1 MIIDLLSWKKYLC
14 IESKKNMEKIKKYI
28 HIGMTLLIPILTVA
42 LILTVKSR
50 GKIEKRWKEST
61 ENVKSYSEL
70 FSNSENKNKGFKFT
84 IDQLQYF
91 NDSILRELN
100 ETREALKIKDSKLKS
115 LQYLSSTFIKYD
127 TLIIKDTLF
136 KDPQIQVDTILSD
149 EWYSIR
155 IGLKYPST
163 VTVNPMFRSVKHIVV
178 SSRRETVNP
187 PKKFFLFRWF
197 QKKHTILNIDVIEK
211 NPYMKEQNSRYIEI
225 IK

>member
-1 MIIDLLSWKKYLC
+1 
-14 IESKKNMEKIKKYI
+14 MEKIKKYI

-70 FSNSENKNKGFKFT
+70 FSNSENKNKGFKLT

-100 ETREALKIKDSKLKS
+100 ETRESLKVKDSKLKS

-163 VTVNPMFRSVKHIVV
+163 ITVNPMFRSIKHIVV

>member
-1 MIIDLLSWKKYLC
+1 
-14 IESKKNMEKIKKYI
+14 MEKIKKYI

-70 FSNSENKNKGFKFT
+70 FSNSENKNKGFKLT

-100 ETREALKIKDSKLKS
+100 ETRESLKIKDSKLKS

-136 KDPQIQVDTILSD
+136 KDPQIQVDTVLSD

-163 VTVNPMFRSVKHIVV
+163 VTVNPMFRSIKNIVV

>member
-1 MIIDLLSWKKYLC
+1 
-14 IESKKNMEKIKKYI
+14 MEKIKKYI

-70 FSNSENKNKGFKFT
+70 FSNSENKNKGFKLT

-197 QKKHTILNIDVIEK
+197 QKKHTILNIDIIEK

>member
-1 MIIDLLSWKKYLC
+1 
-14 IESKKNMEKIKKYI
+14 MEKIKKYI

-70 FSNSENKNKGFKFT
+70 FSNSENKNRCFKLT

-100 ETREALKIKDSKLKS
+100 ETRESLKVKDSKLKS

-163 VTVNPMFRSVKHIVV
+163 ITVNPMFRSVKHIVV

>member
-1 MIIDLLSWKKYLC
+1 
-14 IESKKNMEKIKKYI
+14 MEKIKKYI

-50 GKIEKRWKEST
+50 GRIEKRWEEST

-70 FSNSENKNKGFKFT
+70 FNNTEDKNRAFKLT

-100 ETREALKIKDSKLKS
+100 NTRESLKIKDSRLKS
-115 LQYLSSTFIKYD
+115 LQYLSSTFIKHD
-127 TLIIKDTLF
+127 TLILKDTLF
-136 KDPQIQVDTILSD
+136 KDPQVQVDTVLAD
-149 EWYSIR
+149 EWYYVR
-155 IGLKYPST
+155 IGLSYPST
-163 VTVNPMFRSVKHIVV
+163 ITVNPMFRSVKHIIV

-197 QKKHTILNIDVIEK
+197 QKKHTVLNIDVVEK
-211 NPYMKEQNSRYIEI
+211 NPYMEEQNSRYIEI

>member
-1 MIIDLLSWKKYLC
+1 
-14 IESKKNMEKIKKYI
+14 MEKIKKYI

-70 FSNSENKNKGFKFT
+70 FNNSENKNRGFKLT

-100 ETREALKIKDSKLKS
+100 ETRESLKVKDSKLKS

-136 KDPQIQVDTILSD
+136 KDPQIQVDTVFSD
-149 EWYSIR
+149 KWYSIR

-163 VTVNPMFRSVKHIVV
+163 ITVNPMFRSVKHIVV

>member
-1 MIIDLLSWKKYLC
+1 
-14 IESKKNMEKIKKYI
+14 MEKIKKYI

-70 FSNSENKNKGFKFT
+70 FSNSENKNRGFKLT

-91 NDSILRELN
+91 NDSILKELN
-100 ETREALKIKDSKLKS
+100 ETRESLKVKDSKLKS

-163 VTVNPMFRSVKHIVV
+163 ITVNPMFRSVKHIVV
-178 SSRRETVNP
+178 SSKRETVNP

>member
-1 MIIDLLSWKKYLC
+1 
-14 IESKKNMEKIKKYI
+14 
-28 HIGMTLLIPILTVA
+28 MTLLIPILTVA

-70 FSNSENKNKGFKFT
+70 FSNSENKNKGFKLT

-91 NDSILRELN
+91 NDSILKELN
-100 ETREALKIKDSKLKS
+100 ETRESLKVKDSKLKS

-136 KDPQIQVDTILSD
+136 KDPQIQVDTVLSD

-163 VTVNPMFRSVKHIVV
+163 VTVNPMFRSIKNIVV
-178 SSRRETVNP
+178 SARRETVNP

-197 QKKHTILNIDVIEK
+197 QKKHTVLNIDVIEK
-211 NPYMKEQNSRYIEI
+211 NPYIKEQNSRYIEI

>member
-1 MIIDLLSWKKYLC
+1 
-14 IESKKNMEKIKKYI
+14 MEKIKKYI

-70 FSNSENKNKGFKFT
+70 FSNSENKNRGFKLT

-100 ETREALKIKDSKLKS
+100 ETRESLKVKDSKLKS

-136 KDPQIQVDTILSD
+136 KDPQIQVDTVLSD

-163 VTVNPMFRSVKHIVV
+163 ITVNPMFRSVKHIVV

-197 QKKHTILNIDVIEK
+197 QKKHTVLNIDVIEK

>member
-1 MIIDLLSWKKYLC
+1 
-14 IESKKNMEKIKKYI
+14 MEKIKKYI

-70 FSNSENKNKGFKFT
+70 FSNSENKNKGFKLT

-100 ETREALKIKDSKLKS
+100 ETRESLKVKDSKLKS

-136 KDPQIQVDTILSD
+136 KDPQIQIDTILSD

-178 SSRRETVNP
+178 SSKRETVNP

-197 QKKHTILNIDVIEK
+197 QKKHTILNIDIIEK
-211 NPYMKEQNSRYIEI
+211 NPYIKEQNSRYIEI

>member
-1 MIIDLLSWKKYLC
+1 
-14 IESKKNMEKIKKYI
+14 MEKIKKYI

-50 GKIEKRWKEST
+50 GKMEKRWKEST

-70 FSNSENKNKGFKFT
+70 FSNSENKNRGFKLT

-100 ETREALKIKDSKLKS
+100 ETREALKVKDSKLKS

-136 KDPQIQVDTILSD
+136 KDPQIQVDTVLSD

-163 VTVNPMFRSVKHIVV
+163 ITVNPMFRSVKHIVV

>member
-1 MIIDLLSWKKYLC
+1 
-14 IESKKNMEKIKKYI
+14 MEKIKKYI

-70 FSNSENKNKGFKFT
+70 FSNSENKNRGFKLT

-100 ETREALKIKDSKLKS
+100 KTRESLKIKDSKLKS

-163 VTVNPMFRSVKHIVV
+163 ITVNPMFRSVKHIVV

-197 QKKHTILNIDVIEK
+197 QKKHTVLNIDVIEK

>member
-1 MIIDLLSWKKYLC
+1 
-14 IESKKNMEKIKKYI
+14 
-28 HIGMTLLIPILTVA
+28 MTLLIPILTVA

-70 FSNSENKNKGFKFT
+70 FSNSENKNRGFKLT

-100 ETREALKIKDSKLKS
+100 ETREALKVKDSKLKS

-136 KDPQIQVDTILSD
+136 KDPQIQVDTVLSD

-163 VTVNPMFRSVKHIVV
+163 ITVNPMFRSVKHIVV

-197 QKKHTILNIDVIEK
+197 QKKHTVLNIDVIEK

>member
-1 MIIDLLSWKKYLC
+1 
-14 IESKKNMEKIKKYI
+14 
-28 HIGMTLLIPILTVA
+28 MTLLIPILTVA

-70 FSNSENKNKGFKFT
+70 FSNSENKNRGFKLT

-100 ETREALKIKDSKLKS
+100 ETRESLKVKDAKLKS

-136 KDPQIQVDTILSD
+136 KDPQIQVDTVLSD

-163 VTVNPMFRSVKHIVV
+163 ITVNPMFRSVKHIVV
-178 SSRRETVNP
+178 SSRRETINP

-197 QKKHTILNIDVIEK
+197 QKKHTVLNIDVVEK

>member
-1 MIIDLLSWKKYLC
+1 
-14 IESKKNMEKIKKYI
+14 MEKIKKYI
-28 HIGMTLLIPILTVA
+28 HIGMTLLIPILTIA

-70 FSNSENKNKGFKFT
+70 FSNSENKNKGFKLT

-163 VTVNPMFRSVKHIVV
+163 VTVNPMFRSIKNIVV

-197 QKKHTILNIDVIEK
+197 QKKHTILNINVIEK

>member
-1 MIIDLLSWKKYLC
+1 
-14 IESKKNMEKIKKYI
+14 MEKIKKYI

-70 FSNSENKNKGFKFT
+70 FSNSENKNKGFKLT

-100 ETREALKIKDSKLKS
+100 ETRESLKVKDSKLKS

-211 NPYMKEQNSRYIEI
+211 NPYMKEQNNRYIEI

>member
-1 MIIDLLSWKKYLC
+1 
-14 IESKKNMEKIKKYI
+14 MEKIKKYI

-70 FSNSENKNKGFKFT
+70 FSNSENKNKGFKLT

-91 NDSILRELN
+91 NDSILKELN
-100 ETREALKIKDSKLKS
+100 ETRESLKVKDSKLNS

-136 KDPQIQVDTILSD
+136 KDPQIQVDTVLSD

>member
-1 MIIDLLSWKKYLC
+1 
-14 IESKKNMEKIKKYI
+14 MEKIKKYI

-70 FSNSENKNKGFKFT
+70 FSNSENKNKGFKLT

-100 ETREALKIKDSKLKS
+100 ETRESLKIKDSKLKS

-136 KDPQIQVDTILSD
+136 KDPQIQVDTVLSD
-149 EWYSIR
+149 KWYSIR

-163 VTVNPMFRSVKHIVV
+163 VTVNPMFRSIKNIVV

>member
-1 MIIDLLSWKKYLC
+1 
-14 IESKKNMEKIKKYI
+14 MEKIKKYI
-28 HIGMTLLIPILTVA
+28 HIGMTLLIPILTIA

-70 FSNSENKNKGFKFT
+70 FSNSENKNRGFKLT

-100 ETREALKIKDSKLKS
+100 ETREALKVKDSKLKS

-136 KDPQIQVDTILSD
+136 KDPQIQVDTVLSD

-163 VTVNPMFRSVKHIVV
+163 ITVNPMFRSVKHIVV

>member
-1 MIIDLLSWKKYLC
+1 
-14 IESKKNMEKIKKYI
+14 MEKIKKYI
-28 HIGMTLLIPILTVA
+28 YIGMTLLIPILTVA

>member
-1 MIIDLLSWKKYLC
+1 
-14 IESKKNMEKIKKYI
+14 MEKIKKYI

-70 FSNSENKNKGFKFT
+70 FSNSENKNRGFKLT

-100 ETREALKIKDSKLKS
+100 ETREALKVKDSKLKS

-136 KDPQIQVDTILSD
+136 KDPQIQVDTVLSD

-163 VTVNPMFRSVKHIVV
+163 ITVNPMFRSIKHIVV

-197 QKKHTILNIDVIEK
+197 QKKHTVLNIDVIEK

>member
-1 MIIDLLSWKKYLC
+1 
-14 IESKKNMEKIKKYI
+14 MEKIKKYI

-70 FSNSENKNKGFKFT
+70 FSNSENKNKGFKLT

-100 ETREALKIKDSKLKS
+100 ETREALRIKDSKLKS

-136 KDPQIQVDTILSD
+136 KDPQIQVDTVLSD

-163 VTVNPMFRSVKHIVV
+163 VTVNPMFRSIKNIVV

>member
-1 MIIDLLSWKKYLC
+1 
-14 IESKKNMEKIKKYI
+14 MEKIWKYI
-28 HIGMTLLIPILTVA
+28 HIGTALLIPILTAA
-42 LILTVKSR
+42 LILTVRSR

-70 FSNSENKNKGFKFT
+70 FSGAEDKNRAFKLT

-91 NDSILRELN
+91 NDSIIRELN
-100 ETREALKIKDSKLKS
+100 ETRESLKIKDSKLKS
-115 LQYLSSTFIKYD
+115 LQYISSTFTKYD
-127 TLIIKDTLF
+127 TLLIKDTLF
-136 KDPQIQVDTILSD
+136 KDPLVQIDTVLSD
-149 EWYSIR
+149 EWYSVR

-163 VTVNPMFRSVKHIVV
+163 VTVNPMFKSVKHVIV

-197 QKKHTILNIDVIEK
+197 QKKHTVLNIDVVEK
-211 NPYMKEQNSRYIEI
+211 NPYIKEQNNRYIEI

>member
-1 MIIDLLSWKKYLC
+1 MKS
-14 IESKKNMEKIKKYI
+14 MEKIWKYI
-28 HIGMTLLIPILTVA
+28 HIGTALLIPILTAA
-42 LILTVKSR
+42 LILTVRSR

-61 ENVKSYSEL
+61 ENVKSYNEL
-70 FSNSENKNKGFKFT
+70 FSSAKDKNRAFKLT

-91 NDSILRELN
+91 NDSIIRELN
-100 ETREALKIKDSKLKS
+100 ETRESLKIKDSKLKS
-115 LQYLSSTFIKYD
+115 LQYMSSTFTKYD

-136 KDPQIQVDTILSD
+136 KDPLVQVDTVLSD
-149 EWYSIR
+149 EWYSVR

-163 VTVNPMFRSVKHIVV
+163 VTVNPMFKSVKHVIV

-197 QKKHTILNIDVIEK
+197 QKKHTVLNIDVVEK
-211 NPYMKEQNSRYIEI
+211 NPYIKEQNNRYIEI

>member
-1 MIIDLLSWKKYLC
+1 
-14 IESKKNMEKIKKYI
+14 MEKIKKYI

-70 FSNSENKNKGFKFT
+70 FSNSENKNKGFKLT

-100 ETREALKIKDSKLKS
+100 ETREALKVKDSKLKS

>member
-1 MIIDLLSWKKYLC
+1 
-14 IESKKNMEKIKKYI
+14 MEKIKKYI

-70 FSNSENKNKGFKFT
+70 FSNSENKNKGFKLT

-136 KDPQIQVDTILSD
+136 KDPQIQVDTVLSD

-163 VTVNPMFRSVKHIVV
+163 VTINPMFRSVKHIVV

-197 QKKHTILNIDVIEK
+197 QKKHTILNIDIIEK
-211 NPYMKEQNSRYIEI
+211 NPYMKEQI
-225 IK
+225 